1 MKLKVLIKYS
11 NIIKKENIGVDKK
24 YRVVKY

>member
-1 MKLKVLIKYS
+1 MKLKVLIKYG
-11 NIIKKENIGVDKK
+11 NIIKKENIEVDKK